1 MPFWITLIEWINR
14 IVLAGLL
21 GLSVWSVT
29 VILNRRSYFRAMID
43 ANLAEGNWVEISERL
58 NEQVD
63 LKTKAQK
70 AQSLQGRLVSVL
82 LANPH
87 AVPSQLDRLV
97 QAYLQE
103 QRILFERGLSTLAT
117 LGSNAPFV
125 GLFGTVLGIIQAF
138 GVLSLQ
144 RDSGAQVM
152 GAVAEAL
159 VATAIGLF
167 VAIPAVVAFNYFSTK
182 LRELF
187 LECEVVKDRMIAAR
201 EK

>member
-1 MPFWITLIEWINR
+1 MPVWIVLIEWINR

-29 VILNRRSYFRAMID
+29 VILNRRRYFRSMVD
-43 ANLAEGNWVEISERL
+43 ANLAEGNWVEISTRL
-58 NEQVD
+58 KDQPD
-63 LKTKAQK
+63 LATRAQQ
-70 AQSLQGRLVSVL
+70 AASLQGRLVSVL
-82 LANPH
+82 LAHPH
-87 AVPSQLDRLV
+87 APPSQLDRLV

-103 QRILFERGLSTLAT
+103 QRILLERGLSTLAT

-182 LRELF
+182 LRELY